1 MTKAK
6 LMRPLKAV
14 ITTVPF
20 GTVDPKPLALLQG
33 AGIDYEI
40 NPLGRKLRPDEVA
53 GVIGDA
59 DIVIAGTEPI
69 TAAVMDACPNLK
81 AICRVG
87 IGLDSVDL
95 LAARERDILVSY
107 TPDGPSPAVA
117 ELTIGLMIDL
127 LREVTKADRDIRAG
141 TWFRKA
147 GRRLSEC
154 AVGIIGC
161 GRIGGGVIKH
171 LSGGFPGVKIL
182 ANDLQP
188 IAAFDGQVTWADKQR
203 IYKEC
208 DVISLHVPLTPETQ
222 NLIGSAEFDQFK
234 ARAILLNTARGGVV
248 NEADL
253 AEALRSGRLGAAAI
267 DAFEE
272 EPYEGE
278 LRALDNALLTCHLGS
293 MTEDCRARMEIEAT
307 EEAVRFAE
315 GSPFASPVPE
325 DEYAMATRLAG
336 K

>member
-1 MTKAK
+1 
-6 LMRPLKAV
+6 MRAI

-20 GTVDPKPLALLQG
+20 GAVDPKPIELLEG
-33 AGIDYEI
+33 AGIDYVI
-40 NPLGRKLRPDEVA
+40 NPLGRKLRPEEVA

-69 TAAVMDACPNLK
+69 TDDVMSQCPNLK

-95 LAARERDILVSY
+95 LAARERGIVVSY

-154 AVGIIGC
+154 TVGVIGC
-161 GRIGGGVIKH
+161 GRIGGGVIRH
-171 LSGGFPGVKIL
+171 LTGGFPGVRVL
-182 ANDLQP
+182 ANDIQKFPML
-188 IAAFDGQVTWADKQR
+188 DDLVTWADKDT
-203 IYKEC
+203 IYEQC
-208 DVISLHVPLTPETQ
+208 DVISLHVPLTPDTQ
-222 NLIGSAEFDQFK
+222 NLIGAAEMARFK
-234 ARAILLNTARGGVV
+234 TSAILLNTARGGVV
-248 NEADL
+248 NEAEL
-253 AEALRSGRLGAAAI
+253 AQALRDGVLCGAAI
-267 DAFEE
+267 DAFED

-278 LRALDNALLTCHLGS
+278 LRDLEQAVLTCHLGS

-307 EEAVRFAE
+307 EEAVRFAQKT
-315 GSPFASPVPE
+315 PFASAVPE
-325 DEYAMATRLAG
+325 DEYAMAELFAQS
-336 K
+336 KK

>member
-1 MTKAK
+1 M
-6 LMRPLKAV
+6 KAV

-20 GTVDPKPLALLQG
+20 GAVDPKPIELLNS
-33 AGIDYEI
+33 AGVTFEI

-59 DIVIAGTEPI
+59 DIVIAGTETI
-69 TAAVMDACPNLK
+69 TAEVMDACPNLK

-95 LAARERDILVSY
+95 LAARERGIGVAY

-117 ELTIGLMIDL
+117 ELTVGLMIDL
-127 LREVTKADRDIRAG
+127 LREVTKADRDIRAK

-147 GRRLSEC
+147 GRRVSEST
-154 AVGIIGC
+154 VGVIGC

-182 ANDLQP
+182 ANDICDQP
-188 IAAFDGQVTWADKQR
+188 ELDGLVNWADKER

-222 NLIGSAEFDQFK
+222 DLITAEELTFFK
-234 ARAILLNTARGGVV
+234 NDAVLLNTARGGVV

-253 AEALRSGRLGAAAI
+253 ANALRVGQLQAAAI

-278 LRALDNALLTCHLGS
+278 LCGLDNALLTCHLGS
-293 MTEDCRARMEIEAT
+293 MTVDCRARMEIEAT
-307 EEAVRFAE
+307 EEAVRFAKGE
-315 GSPFASPVPE
+315 PFATPVPGE
-325 DEYAMATRLAG
+325 EYEMAMRIAG

>member
-1 MTKAK
+1 M
-6 LMRPLKAV
+6 KAV

-20 GTVDPKPLALLQG
+20 GAVDPKPLTLLEDAALT
-33 AGIDYEI
+33 YEI
-40 NPLGRKLRPDEVA
+40 NPLGRKLRPEEVA

-81 AICRVG
+81 SICRVG

-95 LAARERDILVSY
+95 LAARERGIVVSY
-107 TPDGPSPAVA
+107 TPDGPSPAVG

-127 LREVTKADRDIRAG
+127 LRDMTKADRDIRAG

-154 AVGIIGC
+154 TVGVIGC
-161 GRIGGGVIKH
+161 GRIGGRVVRH
-171 LSGGFPGVKIL
+171 LAGGFPGVRIL
-182 ANDLQP
+182 ANDIREIPDL
-188 IAAFDGQVTWADKQR
+188 DDMVTWVDTKTIFTQ
-203 IYKEC
+203 C
-208 DVISLHVPLTPETQ
+208 DVISLHVPLTPKTL
-222 NLIGSAEFDQFK
+222 NMITANVIKDFK
-234 ARAILLNTARGGVV
+234 DGAVLLNTARGGVV
-248 NEADL
+248 NEKDL
-253 AEALRSGRLGAAAI
+253 ANALRDRSLLAAAV
-267 DAFEE
+267 DAFQE

-278 LRALDNALLTCHLGS
+278 LRELDNVVMTCHLGS

-307 EEAVRFAE
+307 EEAVRFAK
-315 GSPFASPVPE
+315 GVAFSTPVPE
-325 DEYAMATRLAG
+325 DEYAMAESLAV

>member
-1 MTKAK
+1 VSQ
-6 LMRPLKAV
+6 LKAV

-20 GTVDPKPLALLQG
+20 GAVDPKPIELLNG
-33 AGIDYEI
+33 AGVAFEI
-40 NPLGRKLRPDEVA
+40 NPLGRKLRPEEVA
-53 GVIGDA
+53 GVIGEA

-95 LAARERDILVSY
+95 LAARERNILVSY

-154 AVGIIGC
+154 TVGIIGC
-161 GRIGGGVIKH
+161 GRIGGGVIQH
-171 LSGGFPGVKIL
+171 LSGGFPGVNIL
-182 ANDLQP
+182 ANDLKP
-188 IAAFDGQVTWADKQR
+188 IPELDGLVTWADKQR
-203 IYKEC
+203 IYEQC

-222 NLIGSAEFDQFK
+222 NLIGKDEIAQFK
-234 ARAILLNTARGGVV
+234 AGAILLNTARGGVV

-253 AEALRSGRLGAAAI
+253 AEALRDGSLGAAAI

-278 LRALDNALLTCHLGS
+278 LRELENAVLTCHLGS

-315 GSPFASPVPE
+315 EKPFATPVPE
-325 DEYAMATRLAG
+325 DEYAMAARLAG

>member
-1 MTKAK
+1 MSQ
-6 LMRPLKAV
+6 LKAV

-20 GTVDPKPLALLQG
+20 GAVDPKPIALLEG
-33 AGIDYEI
+33 AGVAYEI
-40 NPLGRKLRPDEVA
+40 NPLGRKLRPEEVA

-69 TAAVMDACPNLK
+69 TAEVMDQCPNLK

-95 LAARERDILVSY
+95 LAARERSITVSY

-117 ELTIGLMIDL
+117 ELTVGLMIDL

-147 GRRLSEC
+147 GRRVSEC
-154 AVGIIGC
+154 TVGVIGC
-161 GRIGGGVIKH
+161 GRIGGGVIRH
-171 LSGGFPGVKIL
+171 LKGGFPGVKIL
-182 ANDLQP
+182 ANDIRAIPDLD
-188 IAAFDGQVTWADKQR
+188 AQVEWADKDR

-208 DVISLHVPLTPETQ
+208 DVVSLHVPLTPETQ
-222 NLIGSAEFDQFK
+222 NMITARELAGFKDQ
-234 ARAILLNTARGGVV
+234 AVLLNTARGGVV

-253 AEALRSGRLGAAAI
+253 ARALGDGALAGAAI

-278 LRALDNALLTCHLGS
+278 LRGCETAVLTCHLGS

-307 EEAVRFAE
+307 EEAVRFVRGEA
-315 GSPFASPVPE
+315 FATPVPE
-325 DEYAMATRLAG
+325 DEYAMAERLANS
-336 K
+336 

>member
-1 MTKAK
+1 MK
-6 LMRPLKAV
+6 V
-14 ITTVPF
+14 IITTVPF
-20 GTVDPKPLALLQG
+20 GTIDPMPLELLDEQG
-33 AGIDYEI
+33 LRYEI
-40 NPLGRKLRPDEVA
+40 NPLGRKLRPEEVA

-69 TAAVMDACPNLK
+69 TDQVMEACPNLK

-95 LAARERDILVSY
+95 LAARSRGIAVSY

-127 LREVTKADRDIRAG
+127 LREVTKADRDIRAHK
-141 TWFRKA
+141 WFRKA

-154 AVGIIGC
+154 TIGVIGC

-182 ANDLQP
+182 ANDLKAVP
-188 IAAFDGQVTWADKQR
+188 ELDGLVTWADKDR
-203 IYKEC
+203 IYNEC

-222 NLIGSAEFDQFK
+222 NLIGVSEISRFK
-234 ARAILLNTARGGVV
+234 KNAVLLNTARGGVI

-253 AEALRSGRLGAAAI
+253 AEALREGMLAGAAV
-267 DAFEE
+267 DAFEN

-278 LRALDNALLTCHLGS
+278 LCHLDNVILTCHLGS

-307 EEAVRFAE
+307 EEAVRFAQ
-315 GSPFASPVPE
+315 SVPFLSPVPE
-325 DEYAMATRLAG
+325 DEYAMAERLAHKKG
-336 K
+336 S

>member
-1 MTKAK
+1 
-6 LMRPLKAV
+6 MRAV

-20 GTVDPKPLALLQG
+20 GEVDAKPIQLLEK
-33 AGIDYEI
+33 AGLTYQI
-40 NPLGRKLRPDEVA
+40 NPLGRKLRPEEVA

-69 TAAVMDACPNLK
+69 TAEVMDACPNLK
-81 AICRVG
+81 SICRVG

-95 LAARERDILVSY
+95 LAARERDISVAF

-154 AVGIIGC
+154 TVGVIGC
-161 GRIGGGVIKH
+161 GRIGAGVIRH

-182 ANDLQP
+182 ANDIKDISEL
-188 IAAFDGQVTWADKQR
+188 DGLVSWVDKDT

-208 DVISLHVPLTPETQ
+208 DVVSLHVPLTPETQ
-222 NLIGSAEFDQFK
+222 DLIGTKELAGFK
-234 ARAILLNTARGGVV
+234 DRAILLNTARGGVV
-248 NEADL
+248 IEADL
-253 AEALRSGRLGAAAI
+253 AQALRDDALTAAAI
-267 DAFEE
+267 DAFED

-278 LRALDNALLTCHLGS
+278 LRDLDNAVLTCHLGS
-293 MTEDCRARMEIEAT
+293 MTEDCRASMEIEAT
-307 EEAVRFAE
+307 EEAVRFAQ
-315 GSPFASPVPE
+315 GKPYATPVPE
-325 DEYAMATRLAG
+325 EEYAMAERLVS

>member
-1 MTKAK
+1 MTE
-6 LMRPLKAV
+6 RPLKAV

-20 GTVDPKPLALLQG
+20 GAVDPKPIEFLER
-33 AGIDYEI
+33 AGLTYVI
-40 NPLGRKLRPDEVA
+40 NPLGRKLRPEEVA

-69 TAAVMDACPNLK
+69 TASVMDACPNLK

-95 LAARERDILVSY
+95 LAARERGIGVAF

-154 AVGIIGC
+154 TVGVIGC
-161 GRIGGGVIKH
+161 GRIGGGVVEH
-171 LSGGFPGVKIL
+171 LAGGFEGVKIL
-182 ANDLQP
+182 ANDIKDITGL
-188 IAAFDGQVTWADKQR
+188 DGLVTWADKER
-203 IYKEC
+203 IYTEC

-222 NLIGSAEFDQFK
+222 DLITAKEIASFK
-234 ARAILLNTARGGVV
+234 AGAVLLNTARGGVV

-253 AEALRSGRLGAAAI
+253 AQALRSGALRAAAI

-272 EPYEGE
+272 EPYTGE
-278 LRALDNALLTCHLGS
+278 LRELDNAVLTCHLGS

-307 EEAVRFAE
+307 EEAVRFAQ
-315 GSPFASPVPE
+315 GKPFATPVPE
-325 DEYAMATRLAG
+325 EEYAMAARLAG
-336 K
+336 Q

>member
-1 MTKAK
+1 MSDKH
-6 LMRPLKAV
+6 LNV
-14 ITTVPF
+14 IITTVPF
-20 GTVDPKPLALLQG
+20 GTVDTKPLELLDA
-33 AGIDYEI
+33 AGLNYVI
-40 NPLGRKLRPDEVA
+40 NPLGRKLRPEEVA

-69 TAAVMDACPNLK
+69 TDEVMAACPNLK

-95 LAARERDILVSY
+95 LSARRREILVSY

-127 LREVTKADRDIRAG
+127 LREVTKADRDIRSG

-154 AVGIIGC
+154 TVGVIGC

-171 LSGGFPGVKIL
+171 LAGGFPGVKIL
-182 ANDLQP
+182 ANDIRDVVDL
-188 IAAFDGQVTWADKQR
+188 DDMVRWADKDT

-208 DVISLHVPLTPETQ
+208 DVVSLHVPLTPDTM
-222 NLIGSAEFDQFK
+222 NLITSREIADFK
-234 ARAILLNTARGGVV
+234 ERAILLNTARGGVV
-248 NEADL
+248 NESDL
-253 AEALRSGRLGAAAI
+253 AQALQSGLLGAAAI

-272 EPYEGE
+272 EPYEGQLCGVE
-278 LRALDNALLTCHLGS
+278 NVVLTCHLGS

-307 EEAVRFAE
+307 EEAVRFAQAV
-315 GSPFASPVPE
+315 PFATPVPK
-325 DEYAMATRLAG
+325 DEYDMAMRLAG
-336 K
+336 Q

>member
-1 MTKAK
+1 MSH
-6 LMRPLKAV
+6 LKAI

-20 GTVDPKPLALLQG
+20 GAVDPKPIQLLEG
-33 AGIDYEI
+33 AGLDYEI
-40 NPLGRKLRPDEVA
+40 NPLGRKLRPEEVA

-69 TAAVMDACPNLK
+69 TATVMDACPNLK

-95 LAARERDILVSY
+95 LAARERGIGVSY

-117 ELTIGLMIDL
+117 ELTVGLMIDL

-147 GRRLSEC
+147 GRRVSEC
-154 AVGIIGC
+154 TVGVIGC
-161 GRIGGGVIKH
+161 GRIGSGVIRH
-171 LSGGFPGVKIL
+171 LSGGFPGVNIL
-182 ANDLQP
+182 ANDIRAVPELD
-188 IAAFDGQVTWADKQR
+188 ALVEWADKER

-208 DVISLHVPLTPETQ
+208 DVVSLHVPLTSETQ
-222 NLIGSAEFDQFK
+222 NLITARELAAFK
-234 ARAILLNTARGGVV
+234 ARAVLLNTARGGVV

-253 AEALRSGRLGAAAI
+253 ARALRDGALAGAAV

-278 LRALDNALLTCHLGS
+278 LRAVDTAILTCHLGS

-307 EEAVRFAE
+307 EEAMRFAQ
-315 GSPFASPVPE
+315 GAPFATPVPE
-325 DEYAMATRLAG
+325 DEYPMAERLAATH
-336 K
+336 

>member
-1 MTKAK
+1 MKI
-6 LMRPLKAV
+6 V

-20 GTVDPKPLALLQG
+20 GTVDPKPLHLLEN
-33 AGIDYEI
+33 AGLSYEI
-40 NPLGRKLRPDEVA
+40 NPLGRKLRPEEVA

-95 LAARERDILVSY
+95 LAARERGIGVAF

-154 AVGIIGC
+154 TVGVIGC
-161 GRIGGGVIKH
+161 GRIGGGVVKH
-171 LSGGFPGVKIL
+171 LAGGFAGVKIL
-182 ANDLQP
+182 VNDIKD
-188 IAAFDGQVTWADKQR
+188 IAELNGLVTWADKER
-203 IYKEC
+203 IYAEC
-208 DVISLHVPLTPETQ
+208 DIISLHVPLTPETQ
-222 NLIGSAEFDQFK
+222 NLITFK
-234 ARAILLNTARGGVV
+234 EIVGFKPGAVLLNTARGGVV

-253 AEALRSGRLGAAAI
+253 VQALRTGALRAAAV

-272 EPYEGE
+272 EPYTGE
-278 LRALDNALLTCHLGS
+278 MCKLDNAVLTCHLGS

-307 EEAVRFAE
+307 EEAVRFAQ
-315 GSPFASPVPE
+315 GKPFATPVPE
-325 DEYAMATRLAG
+325 DEYAMAARLTG
-336 K
+336 Q

>member
-1 MTKAK
+1 MKII
-6 LMRPLKAV
+6 

-20 GTVDPKPLALLQG
+20 GSVTSKPIELLEE
-33 AGIDYEI
+33 AGLHYTI
-40 NPLGRKLRPDEVA
+40 NPLGRKLRSDEVA
-53 GVIGDA
+53 DVIGDA
-59 DIVIAGTEPI
+59 DIVIAGTELI
-69 TAAVMDACPNLK
+69 SASVMDACPNLK

-95 LAARERDILVSY
+95 LAARERGIGVAF

-154 AVGIIGC
+154 TVGVIGC
-161 GRIGGGVIKH
+161 GRIGGGVIRH
-171 LSGGFPGVKIL
+171 LAGGFPGVKIL
-182 ANDLQP
+182 ANDIKD
-188 IAAFDGQVTWADKQR
+188 IAELNDLVTWVDKAR
-203 IYKEC
+203 IYAEC

-222 NLIGSAEFDQFK
+222 NLITAKVIADFK
-234 ARAILLNTARGGVV
+234 AGAVLLNTARGGVV
-248 NEADL
+248 NEVDL
-253 AEALRSGRLGAAAI
+253 AQALRGGALRAAAV

-272 EPYEGE
+272 EPYTGE
-278 LRALDNALLTCHLGS
+278 MCNLDNAVLTCHLGS

-307 EEAVRFAE
+307 EEAVRFAQ
-315 GSPFASPVPE
+315 GKPFATPVPE
-325 DEYAMATRLAG
+325 DEFAMAARLAG

>member
-1 MTKAK
+1 MSATHFN
-6 LMRPLKAV
+6 V
-14 ITTVPF
+14 IITTVPF
-20 GTVDPKPLALLQG
+20 GAVDPKPLQLLEA
-33 AGIDYEI
+33 AGLACTI
-40 NPLGRKLRPDEVA
+40 NPLGRKLRPEEVA

-95 LAARERDILVSY
+95 LAARERNILVSY

-127 LREVTKADRDIRAG
+127 LRETTKADRDIRAG

-154 AVGIIGC
+154 RIGVIGC
-161 GRIGGGVIKH
+161 GRIGGGVVKH
-171 LSGGFPGVKIL
+171 LAGGFPGVEIL
-182 ANDLQP
+182 ANDIKDIPEL
-188 IAAFDGQVTWADKQR
+188 DDLVTWADKDR

-222 NLIGSAEFDQFK
+222 DLIGARELAVFKDSAV
-234 ARAILLNTARGGVV
+234 LLNTARGGVV
-248 NEADL
+248 NEAEL
-253 AEALRSGRLGAAAI
+253 AQALRDGQLHSAAI
-267 DAFEE
+267 DAFED

-278 LRALDNALLTCHLGS
+278 LRGLDNALLTCHLGS
-293 MTEDCRARMEIEAT
+293 MTEDCRAQMEIEAT
-307 EEAVRFAE
+307 EEAVRFAQ
-315 GSPFASPVPE
+315 SDPFATPVPE
-325 DEYAMATRLAG
+325 DDYAMAARLAN

>member
-1 MTKAK
+1 M
-6 LMRPLKAV
+6 KAV

-20 GTVDPKPLALLQG
+20 GAVDPKPLELLRN
-33 AGIDYEI
+33 AGLAYEI
-40 NPLGRKLRPDEVA
+40 NPLGRKLRPEEVA

-69 TAAVMDACPNLK
+69 TADVMDACSNLK
-81 AICRVG
+81 SICRVG

-95 LAARERDILVSY
+95 LAARERGIGVAF

-117 ELTIGLMIDL
+117 ELTIGLIIDL

-147 GRRLSEC
+147 GRRVSEC
-154 AVGIIGC
+154 TVGVIGC

-182 ANDLQP
+182 ANDIRNVPEL
-188 IAAFDGQVTWADKQR
+188 DGLVTWAEKED
-203 IYKEC
+203 IYQQC
-208 DVISLHVPLTPETQ
+208 DVVSLHMPLTPETQ
-222 NLIGSAEFDQFK
+222 NLIGAKELAGFK
-234 ARAILLNTARGGVV
+234 DRAVLLNTARGGVV

-253 AEALRSGRLGAAAI
+253 AQALRDGPISAAAI
-267 DAFEE
+267 DAFED

-278 LRALDNALLTCHLGS
+278 LRDLENVVLTCHLGS

-307 EEAVRFAE
+307 EEAVRFAQNQ
-315 GSPFASPVPE
+315 PYTTPVPE
-325 DEYAMATRLAG
+325 DEYAMALRLAG